1 MKKISVYKY
10 DTSWIHGLL
19 LFALFTLLLVLA
31 SFVVLGSDLAY
42 MVGKSNNKELA
53 PFNYDVIAYPSNF
66 VISIFQLFVNVYF
79 IWTFITWIQSYKMS
93 SNDLNRKKFNLNIV
107 IIGGILVS
115 IITIDTLMKIV
126 ASFMS
131 FPAYLKH
138 NDSSSGIVV
147 GFESWYSYLAK
158 PYIMIVVGLISFGVF
173 LYFYFMQKSKYKN
186 EIHENAKDNVQ
197 EHYRNLL
204 KNKSKKQIEKYKQ
217 KDLSKKV
224 RVF

>member
-42 MVGKSNNKELA
+42 VVDKSKNKDIS
-53 PFNYDVIAYPSNF
+53 PFNYDVIAYPANF

-79 IWTFITWIQSYKMS
+79 IWTFITWIQSYQMS
-93 SNDLNRKKFNLNIV
+93 SNDLNRRKFNLNIV
-107 IIGGILVS
+107 IIGGILIF
-115 IITIDTLMKIV
+115 IITIDTLMKLV
-126 ASFMS
+126 ASFVS
-131 FPAYLKH
+131 FPNYLKH
-138 NDSSSGIVV
+138 NDASLGIVV
-147 GFESWYSYLAK
+147 GFETWYSYLAK
-158 PYIMIVVGLISFGVF
+158 PYIMIGVGLISVGVF
-173 LYFYFMQKSKYKN
+173 LYFYFIQKKKYKD
-186 EIHENAKDNVQ
+186 EVQENAKDNVQ